1 MNLAHAVVLIP
12 ALIYHPTTTAMMVNP
27 LAQDLPSSRRISF
40 TSIENKINDQCCC
53 RRSRHRNDDAP
64 STCTMSDLRDEIF
77 HLGAIVGRLCPLFLN
92 ERHHHSQ
99 CDNSVD
105 CAVEKEQ
112 RSVAVR
118 PFWEE
123 HPSSS
128 DNAKTEVVAA
138 HHQLGQV
145 FLQLFV
151 VSRVCAIDLCTSI
164 LKKVELNGRKYPVE
178 LCKV

>member
-1 MNLAHAVVLIP
+1 MNLAHAAILIP
-12 ALIYHPTTTAMMVNP
+12 ALIYHPTTSTMVHP
-27 LAQDLPSSRRISF
+27 LVQDLPSSRRISF

-53 RRSRHRNDDAP
+53 RSRQRHDAP
-64 STCTMSDLRDEIF
+64 STCTMSHVRDEIF
-77 HLGAIVGRLCPLFLN
+77 NLGAIVGRLCPLFLN

-99 CDNSVD
+99 RDNSVD
-105 CAVEKEQ
+105 EEQ
-112 RSVAVR
+112 RSSQR

-128 DNAKTEVVAA
+128 SDNAKTVVAA

-151 VSRVCAIDLCTSI
+151 VSRVCGIDLCTSI

-178 LCKV
+178 LCKVWVV